1 MDLEFV
7 WLQDSLVGGIYPIT
21 ATVEWAMTELV
32 RHPALLERVQMEITD
47 VVGPYHIVEEAEFSQ
62 LSFFQVSEVLLPC
75 PQSNA
80 QCPFECSH
88 ALH

>member
-1 MDLEFV
+1 M
-7 WLQDSLVGGIYPIT
+7 GGIYPIT

-62 LSFFQVSEVLLPC
+62 LSFFQVSVLLLPC
-75 PQSNA
+75 LHSNA
-80 QCPFECSH
+80 
-88 ALH
+88 

>member
-1 MDLEFV
+1 M
-7 WLQDSLVGGIYPIT
+7 GGIYPIT

-62 LSFFQVSEVLLPC
+62 LSFFQVSVLLP
-75 PQSNA
+75 SSLSAINA
-80 QCPFECSH
+80 
-88 ALH
+88 